1 IQLTK
6 KYWQTI
12 ANAQKITEQIEIL
25 RQRISL
31 QRIEPKINKTI
42 DRSLDHVQPMLNNA
56 ALEKDQRAGL
66 ISRYSKI
73 ITQYKFDLIALNLDT
88 LENIR
93 RGHEQSI
100 SDLEEK
106 LAQVC
111 PPLLRQAIA
120 DRQQIMIKRHQKLL
134 EHKLKSSRSR
144 RRSSYSNSVIYT
156 QITASLPS
164 IEVYLNLSPQQ
175 MSMLI
180 NGLKYVVPCQT
191 QFIVAAASGPFIDTI
206 VNEQFE
212 SIFTIVR
219 NCLNDRGILSSDI
232 RVKMALPELRQIV
245 DTFKSQKISKQLKER
260 ARHEYK
266 TIRSI
271 RRLLHERPDIVI
283 CRTDKTKALY
293 IGNRTTMARKAYEY
307 MDKTTAYEE
316 LVDGRSP
323 LSDILQGLHTL
334 LDYVVRTHGLTDK
347 QRKTLLPN
355 LSRLELAHYHGLPE
369 THKNGIPL
377 QPIIASISS
386 PTTLLSKFL
395 NNLLAPI
402 YLQVARE
409 TTFINDID
417 LVRKLESHV
426 DKGFFNSTTIF
437 VTADVKDLYTM
448 IPRQGATLAL
458 MRFLEKYTKHGKIG
472 TLSIDYILRMAPFI
486 LDSNYFVY
494 TNKYYRQI
502 RGEAMGSAF
511 TQVLAN
517 IYMFEWEQELIAYI
531 HQHNGI
537 YGRYIVDI
545 FIVTNQSLAEV
556 QLELRKA
563 QTKDINIKITPVIG
577 TSVNFLDVIV
587 INENG
592 HLRTSIYHKP
602 TAQPYFLPYTSDH
615 RRHIDR
621 NIPYTALLRAARLCS
636 NVEDFDI
643 ERIRIDMSL
652 LLNHYPPRFISYY
665 FNKFFENNNAVS
677 VLQRLDKNVY
687 RQLHRDL
694 LHKCTRREKQL
705 NMMTKDPIQFP
716 TVLQQKPWDKS
727 IMYLRYKYDSGLTR
741 HFPKQFHE
749 WWDKHF
755 KYAAKDLNNVSI
767 RMIGN
772 SNRTLEQWFIHKKPS
787 KELLTRMDTKLN

>member
-1 IQLTK
+1 
-6 KYWQTI
+6 
-12 ANAQKITEQIEIL
+12 
-25 RQRISL
+25 
-31 QRIEPKINKTI
+31 
-42 DRSLDHVQPMLNNA
+42 MLNNA
-56 ALEKDQRAGL
+56 ALDKDQRAGL
-66 ISRYSKI
+66 ISRYSKTI
-73 ITQYKFDLIALNLDT
+73 IQYKFDLIALNLDT

-106 LAQVC
+106 LGQVC

-120 DRQQIMIKRHQKLL
+120 DRQQTMIKRHQKLL
-134 EHKLKSSRSR
+134 EHKLNS
-144 RRSSYSNSVIYT
+144 SNSVIYT
-156 QITASLPS
+156 QTTASLPF
-164 IEVYLNLSPQQ
+164 IEVDLNLSAQQ

-191 QFIVAAASGPFIDTI
+191 KFSVAATSGPSINTI
-206 VNEQFE
+206 VNQQFE
-212 SIFTIVR
+212 SIFTI
-219 NCLNDRGILSSDI
+219 
-232 RVKMALPELRQIV
+232 MAVPELRQII
-245 DTFKSQKISKQLKER
+245 DAFKSQKISKQLEKR

-266 TIRSI
+266 TVQSI
-271 RRLLHERPDIVI
+271 RRLLRERPDIVI

-316 LVDGRSP
+316 TVDGRSP
-323 LSDILQGLHTL
+323 LSDILQGLQTL
-334 LDYVVRTHGLTDK
+334 LDYVVRTHGLTDE
-347 QRKTLLPN
+347 QRKKLLPN
-355 LSRLELAHYHGLPE
+355 LNRLELAHYHGLPK
-369 THKNGIPL
+369 THKDGIPL
-377 QPIIASISS
+377 RPIIASIYS
-386 PTTLLSKFL
+386 PLTLLSKFL

-448 IPRQGATLAL
+448 IPRQSATLAL
-458 MRFLEKYTKHGKIG
+458 MRFLEKYAKHGKIG
-472 TLSIDYILRMAPFI
+472 TLAIEHILRMARFI

-494 TNKYYRQI
+494 NNKYYRQI
-502 RGEAMGSAF
+502 RSGAMGSAF

-537 YGRYIVDI
+537 YGRYIDDI

-556 QLELRKA
+556 QLELQKA
-563 QTKDINIKITPVIG
+563 QTKDINIEITPVIG

-615 RRHIDR
+615 RRHIHR

-636 NVEDFDI
+636 HAKDFDI

-652 LLNHYPPRFISYY
+652 LLNHYPPRFISYH
-665 FNKFFENNNAVS
+665 FNKFFENNNAAP
-677 VLQRLDKNVY
+677 VLQRLDKNIY
-687 RQLHRDL
+687 RHLHHNL
-694 LHKCTRREKQL
+694 LHKCTRHEKQL
-705 NMMTKDPIQFP
+705 NMMTKNPVPFP
-716 TVLQQKPWDKS
+716 TVLQNKPWDKC
-727 IMYLRYKYDSGLTR
+727 IMYLRYKYDSGLTT
-741 HFPKQFHE
+741 HFPKQFHK
-749 WWDKHF
+749 WWNKHC
-755 KYAAKDLNNVSI
+755 KYAANDLNNVSI

-772 SNRTLEQWFIHKKPS
+772 SNRTLKQWFIHKKPS
-787 KELLTRMDTKLN
+787 EELLTRLDPKLN